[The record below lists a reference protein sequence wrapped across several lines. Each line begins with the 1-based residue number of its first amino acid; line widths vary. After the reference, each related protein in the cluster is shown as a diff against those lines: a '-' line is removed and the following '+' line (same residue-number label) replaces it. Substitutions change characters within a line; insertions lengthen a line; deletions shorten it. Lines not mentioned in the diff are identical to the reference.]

1 MAHSSRNYRQRQRG
15 VYGTPQ
21 EATAE
26 GAEEGDP
33 DFNRWLKK
41 KNGQISGGG
50 GSNFSVRPG
59 WRGGRRGGPTATARY
74 RF

>member
-1 MAHSSRNYRQRQRG
+1 MNYRGPRRGVRQRG

-50 GSNFSVRPG
+50 GSNFSARPAKVG
-59 WRGGRRGGPTATARY
+59 TGYGGRLTR
-74 RF
+74 RFS

>member
-1 MAHSSRNYRQRQRG
+1 MNYRQRQRG

-33 DFNRWLKK
+33 DFNRWLAG
-41 KNGQISGGG
+41 KNRAIGGLG
-50 GSNFSVRPG
+50 RSRSPRRRQSVRPAKVATG
-59 WRGGRRGGPTATARY
+59 YGGRFSRS
-74 RF
+74 F

>member
-41 KNGQISGGG
+41 KNGQISS

-59 WRGGRRGGPTATARY
+59 WRRGGPTATARY
-74 RF
+74 KF